1 MKNKSGDR
9 QYMKLTPGRKI
20 PLSKLMMQPVRL
32 ANLGW
37 QVPGALYLLF
47 IFLLVPTSEAAELR
61 SIAILP
67 ANSFVDGPASGHQID
82 PANGV
87 VVPFSQQPLQG
98 FSDLVFYQQQWLA
111 IADNGFGAKQNS
123 ADHLLMV
130 YRLNPGWKSASGGSG
145 VLRAELFFAL
155 SDPGHTVPFP
165 IVAAGENYPGTD
177 IPVDPR
183 IRNKR
188 LLTGADFDIES
199 FRVAADGSFWFGD
212 EFGPFLLH
220 TNAHGELLEAPV
232 ELPGLWTVNNPLRDP
247 NTAKVPA
254 SGGFES
260 MAFTGSGEALILL
273 LEKPLTGVVE
283 PTLNAYRFDLMT
295 RKYTGP
301 VWKYTLHADGNR
313 VGAMAE
319 APNGSFALIERDG
332 KQGATAEFKKVFLF
346 DPASGNAKEIA
357 DLLAIEDPL
366 HLATANGQF
375 RYPFITI
382 ESVVMPDAKT
392 LVIINDNNY
401 PFSVGRHEERGAPDD
416 SEMIVLRLN
425 P

>member
-1 MKNKSGDR
+1 MKSTSGI
-9 QYMKLTPGRKI
+9 KT
-20 PLSKLMMQPVRL
+20 LSKLMMQSVHL
-32 ANLGW
+32 KLFGW
-37 QVPGALYLLF
+37 QVTGALYLLF

-61 SIAILP
+61 NIAILP
-67 ANSFVDGPASGHQID
+67 ANSFVDGPASGHQIE

-87 VVPFSQQPLQG
+87 TVPFLSQPLQG
-98 FSDLVFYQQQWLA
+98 FSDLIFYQQQWLV
-111 IADNGFGAKQNS
+111 IADNGFGARQNS

-130 YRLNPGWKSASGGSG
+130 FRLNPGWKSANGGSG
-145 VLRAELFFAL
+145 VLRAELFFTL
-155 SDPGHTVPFP
+155 SDPGHKVPFP
-165 IVAAGENYPGTD
+165 IVADGDSYPGTEVR
-177 IPVDPR
+177 VDPR
-183 IRNKR
+183 IREQR

-199 FRVAADGSFWFGD
+199 FRVAVDGSFWFGD

-220 TNAHGELLEAPV
+220 TNAHGELLEAPI

-247 NTAKVPA
+247 NNAKVPA

-260 MAFTGSGEALILL
+260 MALAGNSEALVLL
-273 LEKPLTGVVE
+273 LEKPLTDVDE
-283 PTLNAYRFDLMT
+283 PILYAYRFDLTT

-301 VWKYTLHADGNR
+301 VWKYRLHANGNR

-319 APNGSFALIERDG
+319 APNGGFVLIERDG
-332 KQGATAEFKKVFLF
+332 KQGAAADYKKVFLF
-346 DPASGNAKEIA
+346 DPDTGDAEEIV
-357 DLLAIEDPL
+357 DLLAIDDPL
-366 HLATANGQF
+366 HLATGNGRF

-401 PFSVGRHEERGAPDD
+401 PFSVGRHEESGAADD